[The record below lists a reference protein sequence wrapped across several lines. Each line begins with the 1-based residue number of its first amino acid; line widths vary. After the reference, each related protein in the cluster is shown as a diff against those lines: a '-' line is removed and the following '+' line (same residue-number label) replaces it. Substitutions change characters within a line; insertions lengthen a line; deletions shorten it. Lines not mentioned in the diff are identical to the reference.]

1 MFKEKQTVLKNNI
14 CPKCKTRGS
23 LYFQESFQG
32 TVENPINKNGTI
44 NFKVK
49 FLDGEAEDKRVVCN
63 KCGFSAHVEVDQD
76 ERPVILEP

>member
-1 MFKEKQTVLKNNI
+1 MEPLTLSLMDGSSQLK
-14 CPKCKTRGS
+14 K
-23 LYFQESFQG
+23 
-32 TVENPINKNGTI
+32 VENPINKNGTI

-63 KCGFSAHVEVDQD
+63 KCGFSAHVEVDED